1 MADDIAYDNHDIDD
15 GLRAGFLSLDDL
27 MEVDFLA
34 DQYRRVEKRFPH
46 ASLDLRLRELVR
58 SQIGLMVNDVLE
70 HTREQARGLSSADE
84 VREAGKQL
92 AGFSPELADQER
104 ALKKFMY
111 QRLYYH
117 PEQIQTAE
125 RARDVIARLFV
136 AYQQDPTTMPDDWL
150 DRLPSDEPGKSRHIA
165 DFIAGMTDRFAIDQ
179 CTQIYGRA
187 PQGLSNV

>member
-1 MADDIAYDNHDIDD
+1 MEID
-15 GLRAGFLSLDDL
+15 L
-27 MEVDFLA
+27 LA
-34 DQYRRVEKRFPH
+34 DQFRAVEKRFPH
-46 ASLDLRLRELVR
+46 ISRDKQLRELVR
-58 SQIGLMVNDVLE
+58 SQIGLMVNDVLD
-70 HTREQARGLSSADE
+70 HTRKNIAGLDSVGQ

-92 AGFSPELADQER
+92 AGFSPGMADQER

-117 PEQIQTAE
+117 PEQLQTAE

-150 DRLPSDEPGKSRHIA
+150 ERLPDSEPEKSRHIA
-165 DFIAGMTDRFAIDQ
+165 DFIAGMTDRFAIEQ
-179 CTQIYGRA
+179 CAKIYGRV